1 MIFAVG
7 GRSLLKVLRVGRDGI
22 TEVCS
27 QLNPNAQ
34 TLANKKRVGVP
45 QSATFDICDLAW
57 SGVTTLAAAT
67 KNGVIS
73 VWDVC
78 RFFYLIY
85 YYVLHS

>member
-1 MIFAVG
+1 M
-7 GRSLLKVLRVGRDGI
+7 KVLRVGRDGI

-34 TLANKKRVGVP
+34 TLKKRPGAP
-45 QSATFDICDLAW
+45 QNATFDICDLAW

-78 RFFYLIY
+78 L
-85 YYVLHS
+85 